1 MKNNK
6 KFIVAIDQ
14 GTTSS
19 RAILF
24 NSQGKSL
31 FKSQLEF
38 KQYFPKNGWVEHN
51 PEEIWN
57 KTKKVLM
64 DTINKSKRFKGDI
77 LTIGITNQ
85 RETTILWDR
94 VSGKPVYNAI
104 VWQDRRTADFCKK
117 YRSNKRE
124 HLINKKTGLLIDPY
138 FSGTKIKWI
147 IENVPKVKILLKK
160 KRLLFGT
167 IDTFL
172 LWRLTKGKTHATDA
186 TNASRTMLYNIN
198 TNKWDNQILKSLKI
212 PSHILPLIKNSS
224 DDFGRTHKSI
234 TGKSYPITGVV
245 GDQQAAAIGQCCFEK
260 GSVKSTYGTGAFVLM
275 NTGYKK
281 IYSKNRLLTTV
292 CYRLN
297 GKSTYALEGS
307 IFIAGA
313 GVQWARDKMKL
324 IKKASETE
332 KVTKSL
338 KSNSGVYLV
347 PAFVGLGAPYW
358 DSKAR
363 GVLSGITRNTGPKE
377 IIRAIIE
384 STAYQSH
391 DLFEAMK
398 KDGLKPKIIKVDGGM
413 VKNNWFSQ
421 FLSDVLNIKVHR
433 SQIDETTA
441 LGAAFMAGLQI
452 GVFKSLSDISK
463 RWKLN
468 RKFIPKIK
476 NSERLNLLKGWSSSY
491 EKNLSSIKIYIP
503 YPPGIII

>member
-1 MKNNK
+1 LKNRK

-24 NSQGKSL
+24 NTQGKSL

-38 KQYFPKNGWVEHN
+38 KQHFPKDGWVEHN

-57 KTKKVLM
+57 KTKKVLV
-64 DTINKSKRFKGDI
+64 DTINKSKRLRGDI

-117 YRSNKRE
+117 YGTNKTER
-124 HLINKKTGLLIDPY
+124 LINKKTGLLIDPY
-138 FSGTKIKWI
+138 FSGTKIKWV
-147 IENVPKVKILLKK
+147 IENVHKAKKLLRK

-172 LWRLTKGKTHATDA
+172 LWRLTRGEIHATDA

-198 TNKWDNQILKSLKI
+198 TNQWDNQILKSLKI
-212 PSHILPLIKNSS
+212 PSHILPNIKNSS
-224 DDFGRTHKSI
+224 DNFGRTHKSI
-234 TGKSYPITGVV
+234 TGISYPITGVV

-260 GSVKSTYGTGAFVLM
+260 SSVKSTYGTGAFVLM
-275 NTGYKK
+275 NTGPKK

-332 KVTKSL
+332 KIAKSI
-338 KSNSGVYLV
+338 KSNNGVYLV

-363 GVLSGITRNTGPKE
+363 GVLSGLTRNTGPTE

-391 DLFEAMK
+391 DLLEAMK
-398 KDGLKPKIIKVDGGM
+398 KDGLKPKLIKVDGGM

-421 FLSDVLNIKVHR
+421 FLSDVLNIKIYR
-433 SQIDETTA
+433 AQIDETAA

-452 GVFKSLSDISK
+452 GVFKSLNDISK
-463 RWKLN
+463 IWKSN
-468 RKFIPKIK
+468 RKFIPKMK
-476 NSERLNLLKGWSSSY
+476 SSERLNLLKGWSQAIRRT
-491 EKNLSSIKIYIP
+491 LIQ
-503 YPPGIII
+503 

>member
-1 MKNNK
+1 MKNKK

-24 NSQGKSL
+24 NIQGKSL

-64 DTINKSKRFKGDI
+64 DTINKSKRLKGDI

-85 RETTILWDR
+85 RETTILWDC

-124 HLINKKTGLLIDPY
+124 RLINKKTGLRIDPY

-147 IENVPKVKILLKK
+147 IENVPKVKILLRK

-172 LWRLTKGKTHATDA
+172 LWRLTKGKTHATDV

-224 DDFGRTHKSI
+224 DDFGWTHKSI

-260 GSVKSTYGTGAFVLM
+260 GSVKGTYGTGAFVLM

-324 IKKASETE
+324 IKTANETE
-332 KVTKSL
+332 KVAKSL

-358 DSKAR
+358 DTKAR
-363 GVLSGITRNTGPKE
+363 GVLSGLTRNTGPKE
-377 IIRAIIE
+377 IVRAIIE
-384 STAYQSH
+384 STAYQSY
-391 DLFEAMK
+391 DLFNAMK

-421 FLSDVLNIKVHR
+421 FLSDVINIKVYR
-433 SQIDETTA
+433 SQIEETAA
-441 LGAAFMAGLQI
+441 LGAAFMAGLQL
-452 GVFKSLSDISK
+452 GVFKSLNDISK
-463 RWKLN
+463 KWKSN
-468 RKFIPKIK
+468 RKFIPKMK
-476 NSERLNLLKGWSSSY
+476 SSERLNLLKGWSQAIRRT
-491 EKNLSSIKIYIP
+491 LIQ
-503 YPPGIII
+503 

>member
-1 MKNNK
+1 MKNRK
-6 KFIVAIDQ
+6 KFIIAIDQ

-24 NSQGKSL
+24 NTQGKSL

-64 DTINKSKRFKGDI
+64 NTINESKRFKGDI

-104 VWQDRRTADFCKK
+104 VWQDRRTIDFCNK
-117 YRSNKRE
+117 YRSNKRQR
-124 HLINKKTGLLIDPY
+124 LINKKTGLLIDPY

-147 IENVPKVKILLKK
+147 IENIPKAKKLLRKK
-160 KRLLFGT
+160 QLLFGT
-167 IDTFL
+167 VDSFL
-172 LWRLTKGKTHATDA
+172 LWRLTKGRTHATDA

-198 TNKWDNQILKSLKI
+198 TNQWDNQILKSLKI
-212 PSHILPLIKNSS
+212 PSHILPIIKNSS
-224 DDFGRTHKSI
+224 DNFGRTHRSVTK
-234 TGKSYPITGVV
+234 KSYPITGVV
-245 GDQQAAAIGQCCFEK
+245 GDQQAAAIGQCCFKK

-313 GVQWARDKMKL
+313 GVQWARDKMKF
-324 IKKASETE
+324 IKKANETE
-332 KVTKSL
+332 KVVKSL

-347 PAFVGLGAPYW
+347 PAFVGLGAPHW

-363 GVLSGITRNTGPKE
+363 GVLSGLTRNTGPKE

-391 DLFEAMK
+391 DLFNAMK
-398 KDGLKPKIIKVDGGM
+398 KDGLKPRIVKVDGGM

-421 FLSDVLNIKVHR
+421 FLSDVLNLRVYR

-441 LGAAFMAGLQI
+441 LGAAFMAGLQV
-452 GVFKSLSDISK
+452 GVFKSLNDISK
-463 RWKLN
+463 KWKLKK
-468 RKFIPKIK
+468 KFIPNIK
-476 NSERLNLLKGWSSSY
+476 NSERLNLLKGWSRAIRQTLLY
-491 EKNLSSIKIYIP
+491 
-503 YPPGIII
+503 